1 MKTDGTGDGSG
12 AAGGVVP
19 GVWLLLR
26 LAFRVLATRVALHT
40 LPLPT
45 TVRLVTPRRPQR
57 GPTRDQGAMENELR
71 LAQMMTNLLA
81 GGNCL
86 VRALVAL
93 RALRLHGYGA
103 ELRFGVRK
111 VGDQLE
117 AHAWLETEDGLCL
130 DKVGG
135 TDGYVPLPPIVESE
149 R

>member
-1 MKTDGTGDGSG
+1 
-12 AAGGVVP
+12 
-19 GVWLLLR
+19 
-26 LAFRVLATRVALHT
+26 
-40 LPLPT
+40 
-45 TVRLVTPRRPQR
+45 
-57 GPTRDQGAMENELR
+57 MENELR